1 MKAKAADFLVYD
13 EVNQI
18 YRENP
23 EQAVRDDVEKHYWL
37 HVCRTVAKDWRLY
50 LMLIPM
56 LLVFLFWR
64 YFPMYELLGCFKVSD
79 EVKPVAEQLFAGFS
93 NFKVLLV
100 GDGSKTTEFW
110 RAMRNTFLLSFY
122 GLCFGFPMPIIL
134 ALFFN
139 EIKSNI
145 ARSVYQVM
153 TYLPKFMSTVV
164 MTSLVT
170 MLVKQG
176 SLTSNMGIVSQL
188 LCNLGLISQ
197 EVAQG
202 GLLNQPG
209 FFRAIYQISGIW
221 KSAGYDSIVF
231 FAAIIAIS
239 PTSYEAA
246 QIDGA
251 GKMAQMKYVVLP
263 SILSTI
269 VIMLITR
276 IGSLLNIGYEKVLLL
291 YNTNTYVTADVVST
305 FAQRYG
311 MAGAAKG
318 IASAAEMMN
327 NVVGMLLVI
336 GANTI
341 ARKAS
346 DVSLYSSWAVD
357 ETRISSFWSNYGKKQ
372 KNTPLRSPEQLREIS
387 DYYKLNTKAVDD
399 LVTANAEN
407 APEVS
412 KEELEKYRSKSGLH
426 LPRWLKVVLLKAWFA
441 GAACFF
447 IFWGLGIYLPNL
459 LDMMLVFGIS
469 LGLVTD
475 LLVNNVLRFLS
486 TVPGENDEWMM
497 FPKKGMIAFF
507 LNILYAFVLLF
518 CVYAFYQ
525 VINTVIVS
533 VTGRTDTVPL
543 GVEPVLFGLFY
554 MGFDLLFVGMKHL
567 GRRILAD
574 AMASAKGK
582 EG

>member
-1 MKAKAADFLVYD
+1 MKAKAADFLIFD
-13 EVNQI
+13 EATGL
-18 YRENP
+18 YRQSP

-37 HVCRTVAKDWRLY
+37 HVGRSILKDWRLY

-79 EVKPVAEQLFAGFS
+79 EVLPVSKQLFSGFS
-93 NFKVLLV
+93 YFKRLLV
-100 GDGSKTTEFW
+100 GGDTLSVEFW
-110 RAMRNTFLLSFY
+110 RAMRNTFILSFY

-145 ARSVYQVM
+145 ARSVYQVL

-164 MTSLVT
+164 MTSLVV

-176 SLTSNMGIVSQL
+176 SLTSGMGVVSQAL
-188 LCNLGLISQ
+188 SSLGLISAD
-197 EVAQG
+197 VAKSG
-202 GLLNQPG
+202 MLNNPAV
-209 FFRAIYQISGIW
+209 FRAIYIISGIW
-221 KSAGYDSIVF
+221 ESAGYDSIVF

-251 GKMAQMKYVVLP
+251 NKWAQMRYVVLP

-311 MAGAAKG
+311 LAGAAKG

-327 NVVGMLLVI
+327 NVIGMLLVI

-346 DVSLYSSWAVD
+346 DVSLY
-357 ETRISSFWSNYGKKQ
+357 
-372 KNTPLRSPEQLREIS
+372 
-387 DYYKLNTKAVDD
+387 
-399 LVTANAEN
+399 
-407 APEVS
+407 
-412 KEELEKYRSKSGLH
+412 
-426 LPRWLKVVLLKAWFA
+426 
-441 GAACFF
+441 
-447 IFWGLGIYLPNL
+447 
-459 LDMMLVFGIS
+459 
-469 LGLVTD
+469 
-475 LLVNNVLRFLS
+475 
-486 TVPGENDEWMM
+486 
-497 FPKKGMIAFF
+497 
-507 LNILYAFVLLF
+507 
-518 CVYAFYQ
+518 
-525 VINTVIVS
+525 
-533 VTGRTDTVPL
+533 
-543 GVEPVLFGLFY
+543 
-554 MGFDLLFVGMKHL
+554 
-567 GRRILAD
+567 
-574 AMASAKGK
+574 
-582 EG
+582 